1 MCGSDVSKEY
11 LKRFPAIVIKLKVIV
26 ANKRNQVSRNTFFCR
41 YPNVYWFRIRETVVN
56 QYLKNVSP
64 VFKPK
69 VNSSRVVF
77 SNILE
82 RSFLIDLNLSCIGH
96 GCSSEQVDK
105 PKPQPLNT

>member
-26 ANKRNQVSRNTFFCR
+26 ANKRNQVSRNTFFCI

-82 RSFLIDLNLSCIGH
+82 RSFLIDLNL
-96 GCSSEQVDK
+96 
-105 PKPQPLNT
+105 